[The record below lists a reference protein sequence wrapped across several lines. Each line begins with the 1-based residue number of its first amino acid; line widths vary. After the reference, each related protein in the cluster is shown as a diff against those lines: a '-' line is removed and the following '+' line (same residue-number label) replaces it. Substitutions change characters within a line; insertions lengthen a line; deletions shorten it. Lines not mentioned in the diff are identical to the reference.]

1 MVDAANLER
10 NLYLVTQILETG
22 VAVMIADR
30 LLADPRL
37 ADQVAAARRELA
49 QP

>member
-1 MVDAANLER
+1 
-10 NLYLVTQILETG
+10 
-22 VAVMIADR
+22 MIADR

-49 QP
+49 RP